1 MKKRYLIVL
10 ILLSFFIMPTVYGT
24 TGIIKSSNGMNLRN
38 NPSTSGSSVLIG
50 VPYNAQVEV
59 LDTNAGTNNGCDNNW
74 YYVNYNG
81 TKGYLCSTWITLI
94 PDEEDNSNIEVPL
107 TTLDSIKAL
116 GFNDSYA
123 QKLAILKTKYPNWN
137 FVFFDT
143 GYDWTYVINQEASSV
158 SRNLICN
165 DNESLRSTDDAAY
178 NGNGNWNKFDN
189 NCYAASKQTI
199 GYYMDPRNFLNETN
213 IFMFEQLSY
222 DINKNYDQEITSI
235 LNGTFMSGTDNK
247 SGMTYFSI
255 FKEAAA
261 TSGVNPVH
269 LVSRVLVEQSRNG
282 SSLSLGNGYNGSYV
296 GYYNFFN
303 IGATGTGAAQII
315 LNGLAYAANP
325 IRDWNTPKK
334 SIIEGAKTLSNNY
347 INNGPNGTPGQDT
360 IYFQKFDV
368 VPPATFWH
376 QYMQNVEAPKTES
389 SITYQSYK
397 TNNVLEIPY
406 TFKIPYFKNMPAS
419 TTLDVSKNEDATLKS
434 LSVSGCSL
442 MPSFSPNALNYD
454 CAVIDTTTNV
464 TINAATTNSKSTITG
479 TGKQNL
485 TQINNTFLV
494 EVTAAAGNK
503 ITYTI
508 NVNKVSYSQLTT
520 DEVISLI
527 GINNN
532 SSVLSGSKVNTTGSN
547 LITLIQSTV
556 PSAKVEVSNS
566 KILATGD
573 TITITNSNTK
583 KYTIVIYGDNNGD
596 GEIDILDLLRTQKHI
611 LGSAKQNGV
620 YEKASD
626 VNKDGK
632 VDILDLLIIQKHI
645 LGKTKISQ

>member
-1 MKKRYLIVL
+1 
-10 ILLSFFIMPTVYGT
+10 
-24 TGIIKSSNGMNLRN
+24 
-38 NPSTSGSSVLIG
+38 
-50 VPYNAQVEV
+50 
-59 LDTNAGTNNGCDNNW
+59 
-74 YYVNYNG
+74 
-81 TKGYLCSTWITLI
+81 
-94 PDEEDNSNIEVPL
+94 
-107 TTLDSIKAL
+107 
-116 GFNDSYA
+116 
-123 QKLAILKTKYPNWN
+123 
-137 FVFFDT
+137 
-143 GYDWTYVINQEASSV
+143 
-158 SRNLICN
+158 
-165 DNESLRSTDDAAY
+165 
-178 NGNGNWNKFDN
+178 
-189 NCYAASKQTI
+189 
-199 GYYMDPRNFLNETN
+199 
-213 IFMFEQLSY
+213 
-222 DINKNYDQEITSI
+222 
-235 LNGTFMSGTDNK
+235 
-247 SGMTYFSI
+247 
-255 FKEAAA
+255 
-261 TSGVNPVH
+261 
-269 LVSRVLVEQSRNG
+269 
-282 SSLSLGNGYNGSYV
+282 
-296 GYYNFFN
+296 
-303 IGATGTGAAQII
+303 
-315 LNGLAYAANP
+315 
-325 IRDWNTPKK
+325 
-334 SIIEGAKTLSNNY
+334 
-347 INNGPNGTPGQDT
+347 
-360 IYFQKFDV
+360 
-368 VPPATFWH
+368 
-376 QYMQNVEAPKTES
+376 MQNVEAPNTES
-389 SITYQSYK
+389 SITHQSYK

-406 TFKIPYFKNMPAS
+406 TFKIPYFKNMPTS

-454 CAVIDTTTNV
+454 CSVIDTTTNV

-485 TQINNTFLV
+485 TKVNNTFLV

-503 ITYTI
+503 TTYTI

-611 LGSAKQNGV
+611 LGSVKQKGV